1 MPGLLLL
8 IEPGCSQLIWCEFLF
23 VLLQYVINVRV
34 GFKILIGFIGIFH
47 FVQLYLH
54 LSRGLML
61 VVLCSVLKKSSYNV
75 LSKLQIG
82 FGSFVCIL
90 RRGDYL
96 SSLGFVNI

>member
-1 MPGLLLL
+1 MPRLLLL
-8 IEPGCSQLIWCEFLF
+8 IEPGCLQLIWCEFLS
-23 VLLQYVINVRV
+23 VLLPYVINVRV
-34 GFKILIGFIGIFH
+34 GFKILNWIHWH
-47 FVQLYLH
+47 FSFCSLYLH

>member
-1 MPGLLLL
+1 MLTPDLVRIFICLVAVCNQCKGW
-8 IEPGCSQLIWCEFLF
+8 IQNTHWIHWHFSFCS
-23 VLLQYVINVRV
+23 
-34 GFKILIGFIGIFH
+34 
-47 FVQLYLH
+47 LYLH

>member
-1 MPGLLLL
+1 
-8 IEPGCSQLIWCEFLF
+8 
-23 VLLQYVINVRV
+23 
-34 GFKILIGFIGIFH
+34 
-47 FVQLYLH
+47 
-54 LSRGLML
+54 ML

-90 RRGDYL
+90 LWGDYL